1 MLISRFFK
9 EEFMRS
15 RTFRLACLVASF
27 AVALPV
33 FAQFGHPLKGA
44 WSGEWWLTKGQE
56 NRILLEFTWDG
67 KELKGTLNPGANG
80 APLQKLTVQPPSD
93 PFAAGAVAK
102 AGEPWSVRFEVDTKD
117 ASGKAVH
124 CVVDGKMDNL
134 GAYARRLYGT
144 WSVGNQKGEFKTTL
158 N

>member
-1 MLISRFFK
+1 
-9 EEFMRS
+9 MRS
-15 RTFRLACLVASF
+15 RTFRVACLLACLTM
-27 AVALPV
+27 ALPV

-44 WSGEWWLTKGQE
+44 WSGEWWLKKGEE

-67 KELKGTLNPGANG
+67 KELKGTLNPGPNA

-93 PFAAGAVAK
+93 PFIQGAVSK
-102 AGEPWSVRFEVDTKD
+102 AGDPWTVRFELDVKD
-117 ASGKAVH
+117 QSGKSVH
-124 CVVDGKMDNL
+124 YVVDGKMDNL

-144 WSVGNQKGEFKTTL
+144 WTVGNQKGEFKATL